1 LTPALVMSGG
11 LFAPLAAGAQTD
23 VRQAILSQSGE
34 ARYAIVLSS
43 RAASGDS
50 LAASELARYLH
61 KISGATFSVSASGAL
76 KRVIVLRTAD
86 QGSQSDG
93 YSIRVR
99 GDSILLTGES
109 PRALLYATYH
119 FLEKLGCRWIAPR
132 FEFYAGSAEK
142 IPHRPTLVYSATT
155 DIVERPRFAI
165 RKLDVAEGL
174 SHDTS
179 SLSRIVEWMPKAR
192 FNTLQLPANF
202 GGTGRVSWDAWRAF
216 LAPELERRGIVIE
229 VGGHGY
235 QNFIRADMEGGKLF
249 ETHPDWF
256 GKGADCKPS
265 RASDLAF
272 NTSNS
277 GAVAYLTDRV
287 VSYLRERPEI
297 RVFDLWPPDG
307 VRWAE
312 CKELEALGRPEERQA
327 KLIVGVHDAIERARI
342 PVRLEMIAYA
352 NTRSPPRETAIP
364 RDVLVDFC
372 PIGQNF
378 DFQID
383 DPRGKNNAQYSKE
396 LREWRRSFS
405 GDIGLYSYFRRYAWI
420 SLPVIL
426 PRYIQHDLRW
436 YASLPLQGISTYAE
450 PGDWFTYEVNHYA
463 IARFAWNPDT
473 DADSIVA
480 EYASARYGAAA
491 PDARAALEMLEDI
504 VRVYGSVQ
512 YSSQHTVGELG
523 AARMRLEAQ
532 RRAIASQARRSL
544 PRDVIASLERLSL
557 MLEFAA
563 RDLEIQQVRASGAP
577 SESIISLIDALVPFF
592 TSNRDSGVFLLRGRD
607 DKARVRRHYGFRSP
621 A

>member
-1 LTPALVMSGG
+1 LVTSGV
-11 LFAPLAAGAQTD
+11 LIAPLAAGALTG
-23 VRQAILSQSGE
+23 VRQSILAQQGA
-34 ARYAIVLSS
+34 ARYDIVLPSG
-43 RAASGDS
+43 AAAGDS

-61 KISGATFSVSASGAL
+61 EISGATFSVSASPEL

-86 QGSQSDG
+86 RVLESDA

-99 GDSILLTGES
+99 GDSIVLTGES
-109 PRALLYATYH
+109 PRALLYATYQ
-119 FLEKLGCRWIAPR
+119 FLEKLGCRWLAPR
-132 FEFYAGSAEK
+132 FGFYAGSAEK
-142 IPHRPTLVYSATT
+142 IPHHRKLVYNETT

-235 QNFIRADMEGGKLF
+235 QNFIRADMGGGKLF

-256 GKGADCKPS
+256 GRGSDCKPS
-265 RASDLAF
+265 PAPDLAF

-277 GAVAYLTDRV
+277 GAVAYLTERV
-287 VSYLRERPEI
+287 VSYLRDRPEI
-297 RVFDLWPPDG
+297 RVFDFWPPDG

-312 CKELEALGRPEERQA
+312 CKQIEALGRPEERQA
-327 KLIVGVHDAIERARI
+327 KLIVAVYDAFAHAQI

-352 NTRSPPRETAIP
+352 DTRSPPRETAIP
-364 RDVLVDFC
+364 HDVLVDFC

-383 DPRGKNNAQYSKE
+383 DPRGKNNARYAEE
-396 LREWRRSFS
+396 LRQWRRTFS
-405 GDIGLYSYFRRYAWI
+405 GEIGLYSYFRRYAWI

-436 YASLPLQGISTYAE
+436 YASLPVQGISTYAE

-463 IARFAWNPDT
+463 IARLAWDPDR

-491 PDARAALEMLEDI
+491 PGARAALDLLEDI

-512 YSSQHTVGELG
+512 YSSQHTVSELG
-523 AARMRLEAQ
+523 VARMRVEAQ
-532 RRAIASQARRSL
+532 RRAIASQSRRSL
-544 PRDVIASLERLSL
+544 PRDVIASLKRLSL

-563 RDLEIQQVRASGAP
+563 RDLEIQQAKASGAP
-577 SESIISLIDALVPFF
+577 KERIISLVDALVPFF
-592 TSNRDSGVFLLRGRD
+592 TSNRGSGVFLLTGRD
-607 DKARVRRHYGFRSP
+607 DKARVRRHYGFSAP
-621 A
+621 V

>member
-1 LTPALVMSGG
+1 MSGV

-61 KISGATFSVSASGAL
+61 EISGATFSVSASGVL

-86 QGSQSDG
+86 QGSHSEG

-132 FEFYAGSAEK
+132 FGFYAGSAEK

-155 DIVERPRFAI
+155 DIVERPQFAI

-192 FNTLQLPANF
+192 FNTLMLPQNF
-202 GGTGRVSWDAWRAF
+202 GGSGRVTWDAWRAF
-216 LAPELERRGIVIE
+216 LGPQLEMRGIVIE

-235 QNFIRADMEGGKLF
+235 QNFIRADMEGGTLF

-272 NTSNS
+272 NTSNL

-287 VSYLRERPEI
+287 VSYLRVHPEI
-297 RVFDLWPPDG
+297 RIFDLWPPDG
-307 VRWAE
+307 VKWDE
-312 CKELEALGRPEERQA
+312 CRDVDALGSPVERQGSLVLA
-327 KLIVGVHDAIERARI
+327 VREAIGRARL

-352 NTRSPPRETAIP
+352 DTRSVPRGATIPP
-364 RDVLVDFC
+364 DVLVDFC

-383 DPRGKNNAQYSKE
+383 DPRGKNNVQYVME
-396 LREWRRSFS
+396 LREWRRAFS

-426 PRYIQHDLRW
+426 PRYIAHDLRW

-450 PGDWFTYEVNHYA
+450 PGDWFTYEVNHYTLS
-463 IARFAWNPDT
+463 RLAWNPSRN
-473 DADSIVA
+473 ADSVVA
-480 EYASARYGAAA
+480 EYAAARYGAAA
-491 PDARAALEMLEDI
+491 PDARFALDLLQQI
-504 VRVYGSVQ
+504 VRNYGSVQ
-512 YSSQHTVGELG
+512 NSSPRTAGEISAAWVQID
-523 AARMRLEAQ
+523 AARSAISAQ
-532 RRAIASQARRSL
+532 RRRPL
-544 PRDVIASLERLSL
+544 PRDILASLGRLSL

-563 RDLEIQQVRASGAP
+563 RDLEIQNARASGATD
-577 SESIISLIDALVPFF
+577 ERVLFLIDSLVPFF
-592 TSNRDSGVFLLRGRD
+592 TLNADSGVFLLTGRD
-607 DKARVRRHYGFRSP
+607 DKSRVRRHYGFR
-621 A
+621 AAA